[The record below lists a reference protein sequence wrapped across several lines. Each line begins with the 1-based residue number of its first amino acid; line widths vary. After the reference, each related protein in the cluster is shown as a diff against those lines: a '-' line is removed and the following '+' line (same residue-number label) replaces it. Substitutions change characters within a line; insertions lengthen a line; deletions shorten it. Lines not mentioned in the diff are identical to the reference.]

1 MKMSLAELLKMDLV
15 RKSEPNKQLAL
26 ELLAS
31 AERDL
36 KAANDNVKS
45 INYDWALAIAYNS
58 MLSSGRALMAN
69 KGYLPVSEVH
79 HLAVVKFCDAIL
91 ESNSGKLFNRYRVRP
106 IETYVSM
113 DHKTNCRFVGHHD
126 VVYGASGSVG
136 KEEAETAIK
145 NAEAFYKCIKEA
157 IK

>member
-1 MKMSLAELLKMDLV
+1 MDLV

-31 AERDL
+31 TERDL
-36 KAANDNVKS
+36 KAANDNIKS

-69 KGYLPVSEVH
+69 KGYLPVSEAY

-91 ESNSGKLFNRYRVRP
+91 ESKTNTVKLFNRYRVR
-106 IETYVSM
+106 
-113 DHKTNCRFVGHHD
+113 RHD

-145 NAEAFYKCIKEA
+145 NAGAFYKCIKEA

>member
-1 MKMSLAELLKMDLV
+1 MSLAELLKMDLV

-26 ELLAS
+26 ELLVS

-69 KGYLPVSEVH
+69 KGYLPVSEAH
-79 HLAVVKFCDAIL
+79 HIAVVKFCVAVLPSDSLNLAT
-91 ESNSGKLFNRYRVRP
+91 SFNRYRVR
-106 IETYVSM
+106 
-113 DHKTNCRFVGHHD
+113 RHD

-136 KEEAETAIK
+136 KEEAEIAIK
-145 NAEAFYKCIKEA
+145 NAEAFHKCIKEA